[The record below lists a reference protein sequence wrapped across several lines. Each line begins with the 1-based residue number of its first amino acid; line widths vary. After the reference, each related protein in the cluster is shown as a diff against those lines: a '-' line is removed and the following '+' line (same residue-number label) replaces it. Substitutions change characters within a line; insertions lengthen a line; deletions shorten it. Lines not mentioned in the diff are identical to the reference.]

1 MQTRQYPSGGKLKRS
16 FSSMARARLNSSFE
30 IVSATGYGIF
40 AGARDE
46 ACAKILTRTVT
57 VVTFLDPCLTE
68 GSMLDPMWTPARFQT
83 VSVQRFGWASVFQVI
98 HSYLHEIYRPFW

>member
-1 MQTRQYPSGGKLKRS
+1 
-16 FSSMARARLNSSFE
+16 MARARLNSSFE

-57 VVTFLDPCLTE
+57 VVTFLHPCLTE
-68 GSMLDPMWTPARFQT
+68 GFGPMWTSARFQT
-83 VSVQRFGWASVFQVI
+83 VSVQKFRLDERFQVI
-98 HSYLHEIYRPFW
+98 HSYLHKIYSRPVTNGSY